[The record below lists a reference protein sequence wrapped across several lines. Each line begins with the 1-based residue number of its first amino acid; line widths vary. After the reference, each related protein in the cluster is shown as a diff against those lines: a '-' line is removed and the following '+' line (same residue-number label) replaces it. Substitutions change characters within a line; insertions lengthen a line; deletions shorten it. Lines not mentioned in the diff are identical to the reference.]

1 MSPEANPVGAF
12 FATLEA
18 YAWETARPALIGSQ
32 ETWSYARLLQEL
44 KARAAW
50 LREREVQRLALDLP
64 NGPELLAWDLAALHA
79 GIPCVVLPDFFS
91 PAQRALV
98 LQDSGTDL
106 LLGPAS
112 RTAEWAAAGFTR
124 NDDGAWRRVGAER
137 TPLPART
144 AKLTYTSGTTGTPK
158 GVCLRAAA
166 LLRVAASLEAA
177 SRPLAPRRHQ
187 VLLSLGILLEN
198 LGVYAALLAGA
209 EVLVLDGADQGVTGS
224 SGLDWPRLAGCLQQR
239 QPHSLILMPQL
250 LQGLVELGERGLLR
264 LDELSFAAVGGAP
277 LSEALLA
284 RAAALDLPVFQGYG
298 LSECASVVALNR
310 PGATRLGSVG
320 QPLPHVRLR
329 LAADGEVLVGG
340 ADFAGY
346 LGQPDSASDEIATG
360 DLGYFDADGYLH
372 LRGRKKHQFSL
383 ASGRNVDPGWIE
395 AELTQGGPIAQAYV
409 QGEGAS
415 HLVALL
421 WPRQPELPDAFLADQ
436 VERLNQRLPDYARI
450 GAWHRLAEPFTP
462 ANGLLTATGRLRR
475 DAIQAQHAALLADLL
490 EIPS

>member
-1 MSPEANPVGAF
+1 MSPEANPVADF
-12 FATLEA
+12 FTTLEQH
-18 YAWETARPALIGSQ
+18 AWHTARPALVGSQ

-44 KARAAW
+44 TARAAW

-64 NGPELLAWDLAALHA
+64 NGPELLAWDLAALRA

-91 PAQRALV
+91 AGQRAHVLGDSGADLV
-98 LQDSGTDL
+98 LG
-106 LLGPAS
+106 
-112 RTAEWAAAGFTR
+112 RAERSPEWTAAGFSPV
-124 NDDGAWRRVGAER
+124 DGAWRRPAGER
-137 TPLPART
+137 NPLPART

-158 GVCLRAAA
+158 GVCLRATA

-209 EVLVLDGADQGVTGS
+209 EVLVLDGAEQGITGS
-224 SGLDWPRLAGCLQQR
+224 TGIDWARLAGCLQQR
-239 QPHSLILMPQL
+239 QAHSLILMPQL

-277 LSEALLA
+277 LSDALLA

-360 DLGYFDADGYLH
+360 DLGHFDADGYLY

-409 QGEGAS
+409 QGEGAH

-421 WPRQPELPDAFLADQ
+421 WPRQPELPDTFLADQ
-436 VERLNQRLPDYARI
+436 VARLNQRLPDYARI
-450 GAWHRLAEPFTP
+450 GAWHRLTEPFTP

-475 DAIQAQHAALLADLL
+475 DAIQAHHAALLSDLL
-490 EIPS
+490 EVHP